1 MSKTLRN
8 ILFLLVIVTLIGIL
22 SFGWGKKYAL
32 NRLVEPQKE
41 RVDTLFIFDTIV
53 EEKPIFKEKKVV
65 EKVLV
70 HSVDTIMMRDTLYM
84 VMEREQI
91 HWKDSLSDVYA
102 SGIMVEV
109 DSVKHYLPTRVITIE
124 TEKVVKVKPRWSL
137 GVHAGYGVHVGSQI
151 QAAPYVGVGVSY
163 NIFSW

>member
-1 MSKTLRN
+1 MSGTLKK
-8 ILFLLVIVTLIGIL
+8 ILFLLVIVTLVGIL

-53 EEKPIFKEKKVV
+53 AEKPIFKEKKVV
-65 EKVLV
+65 EKELV
-70 HSVDTIMMRDTLYM
+70 HSTDTIRVRDTLYM
-84 VMEREQI
+84 VLEREQI
-91 HWKDSLSDVYA
+91 HWKDSLSEVYA
-102 SGIMVEV
+102 SGIGVEI
-109 DSVKHYLPTRVITIE
+109 DSVRHYLPTKVITVE

-151 QAAPYVGVGVSY
+151 QAAPYVGVGISY